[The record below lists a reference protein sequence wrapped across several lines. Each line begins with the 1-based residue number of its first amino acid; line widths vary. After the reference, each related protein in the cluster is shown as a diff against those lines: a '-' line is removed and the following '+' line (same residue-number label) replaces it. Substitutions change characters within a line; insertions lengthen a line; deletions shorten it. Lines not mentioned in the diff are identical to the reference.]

1 MNQSSLNL
9 KLILGVVYI
18 FIIII
23 ALYYLFSFVDVR
35 DLTSYEFIKSN
46 RDAILK
52 YKSEN
57 IVFLFI
63 SFFVFCIIWVLL
75 LGFAMPLLLF
85 SGFVFGKWW
94 GILIVLTS
102 TTIGATLL
110 YILVSFFFRQQIE
123 EKLAP
128 KFSKLREFFNK
139 NDLLY
144 FMSYRFI
151 GGGGTPYA
159 IQNVIPI
166 LFNMSIKNYVIATF
180 LGSMPSMFVTV
191 ALGSG
196 IENIIDKNEEMS
208 VLRVAS
214 APEIYLPI
222 CGLFIILII
231 AFLIKN
237 FISKNNLLL
246 FVKQIELTTF
256 FTCKCSINRVIWAH
270 VKLEFSKI

>member
-52 YKSEN
+52 YKSEY

-231 AFLIKN
+231 AFLIKK
-237 FISKNNLLL
+237 FYFK
-246 FVKQIELTTF
+246 K
-256 FTCKCSINRVIWAH
+256 
-270 VKLEFSKI
+270 

>member
-1 MNQSSLNL
+1 MDLNSRNL
-9 KLILGVVYI
+9 KLIIGS
-18 FIIII
+18 
-23 ALYYLFSFVDVR
+23 LYLTFLLVGLFFLFSAIDLK
-35 DLTSYEFIKSN
+35 DLTSYDFIRSN
-46 RDAILK
+46 RDTILE
-52 YKSEN
+52 YKKEN
-57 IVFLFI
+57 FLFL
-63 SFFVFCIIWVLL
+63 SVAFFFFCIVWVLL
-75 LGFAMPLLLF
+75 LGFATPLLIF
-85 SGFVFGKWW
+85 GGFVFGKWL

-110 YILVSFFFRQQIE
+110 YILVCFFFRQQIE

-166 LFNMSIKNYVIATF
+166 LFNMSIKNYGIATF

-231 AFLIKN
+231 AFLIKK
-237 FISKNNLLL
+237 FYFK
-246 FVKQIELTTF
+246 K
-256 FTCKCSINRVIWAH
+256 
-270 VKLEFSKI
+270 